1 MSSSNPAGDT
11 TGMMRGTPLR
21 EQLWSP
27 VQNTTVWLGWW
38 LHGVVSA
45 DDVIDAFQDVQGPA
59 HALLIDPGGDDPFD
73 GRFSD
78 RPTGLVDLLH
88 AVREVTRDL
97 TVEISSR
104 PLVSLVLAG
113 PGDPPALPAGSRGA
127 TAVSRAGAGIAVA
140 DVDPLVTHVVVP
152 EVVDTSLVQWVWYCC
167 VGRVRAGEFYG
178 PGEADA
184 KLREATDAAASL
196 VEQSGNTKIRHRS
209 PRLAVG
215 ALTDFFG
222 LPGLPAGVSPRA
234 EKLMA
239 RADVVASV
247 IEVTRSTEQGAT
259 LDPHLLPLAGAVRT
273 ARITAVDHA
282 MRELLR

>member
-1 MSSSNPAGDT
+1 MSSRNPAGDT
-11 TGMMRGTPLR
+11 GTMKGTPLR

-38 LHGVVSA
+38 LHGLVSA

-59 HALLIDPGGDDPFD
+59 HTLLVDPAGDDPFD
-73 GRFSD
+73 GRFAD

-97 TVEISSR
+97 PVELSSR

-127 TAVSRAGAGIAVA
+127 RAVSETGAGIAVA
-140 DVDPLVTHVVVP
+140 DEDPLVTHVVVP
-152 EVVDTSLVQWVWYCC
+152 RIVDTSLVQWVWYRCE
-167 VGRVRAGEFYG
+167 GRVRAGEFYG

-184 KLREATDAAASL
+184 RLREATDAAASL
-196 VEQSGNTKIRHRS
+196 VEQSGAMPVRHHS

-247 IEVTRSTEQGAT
+247 IEVTRSMDHGAA

>member
-1 MSSSNPAGDT
+1 MSSRNPAGDA
-11 TGMMRGTPLR
+11 TGTRRATPLR

-38 LHGVVSA
+38 LHGLVSA

-59 HALLIDPGGDDPFD
+59 HSLTVDPGGDDPFA
-73 GRFSD
+73 GRFDD
-78 RPTGLVDLLH
+78 RATGLVDLLH

-97 TVEISSR
+97 PVELSSR
-104 PLVSLVLAG
+104 PLVGLVLAG

-127 TAVSRAGAGIAVA
+127 AAVSRAGAGISVA
-140 DVDPLVTHVVVP
+140 DADPLVTHVVVP
-152 EVVDTSLVQWVWYCC
+152 TVVDNSLVQWVWYRCE
-167 VGRVRAGEFYG
+167 GRVRAGEFYG
-178 PGEADA
+178 PGEADTR
-184 KLREATDAAASL
+184 LREATEAAAAL
-196 VEQSGNTKIRHRS
+196 VEASGTTGIRHHS

-222 LPGLPAGVSPRA
+222 LPGLPPGVSPRA

-247 IEVTRSTEQGAT
+247 IEVTRATDHGAE
-259 LDPHLLPLAGAVRT
+259 LDPQLLPLSGAVRT

>member
-1 MSSSNPAGDT
+1 MSSRNPAGDT
-11 TGMMRGTPLR
+11 GTMKATPLR

-38 LHGVVSA
+38 LHGLVSA

-59 HALLIDPGGDDPFD
+59 HTLLVDPGGEDPFD
-73 GRFSD
+73 GRFTG
-78 RPTGLVDLLH
+78 RPTGLVDLLQ
-88 AVREVTRDL
+88 AVREVTRGVPAEL
-97 TVEISSR
+97 SSR
-104 PLVSLVLAG
+104 PLVGLVLAG
-113 PGDPPALPAGSRGA
+113 PGDPPALPAGTRGA
-127 TAVSRAGAGIAVA
+127 TAVSRTGAGIAVA
-140 DVDPLVTHVVVP
+140 DEDPSVTHVLVP
-152 EVVDTSLVQWVWYCC
+152 QVVDTSLVQWTWYRC
-167 VGRVRAGEFYG
+167 VGRVRAGEFYS

-196 VEQSGNTKIRHRS
+196 VEQSGNLPVRHRS

-215 ALTDFFG
+215 ALSDFFG
-222 LPGLPAGVSPRA
+222 LPGLPAGVAPRA

-247 IEVTRSTEQGAT
+247 IEVTRSTDHGAA

>member
-1 MSSSNPAGDT
+1 MSSSNPAGDV
-11 TGMMRGTPLR
+11 TGSMRGTPLR

-38 LHGVVSA
+38 LHGLVPA
-45 DDVIDAFQDVQGPA
+45 DEVISSFHDVQGPA
-59 HALLIDPGGDDPFD
+59 HSLIIDPGSTDPFD
-73 GRFSD
+73 GGFSD
-78 RPTGLVDLLH
+78 RPTSLVDLLH
-88 AVREVTRDL
+88 AVRTVTNDL
-97 TVEISSR
+97 PVSVSAR

-127 TAVSRAGAGIAVA
+127 AAVTEAGAGIAVA

-152 EVVDTSLVQWVWYCC
+152 TIVDTSLVQWTWYRCEGA
-167 VGRVRAGEFYG
+167 VPAGVFYG

-184 KLREATDAAASL
+184 RLREATDSAAELIEASGAGA
-196 VEQSGNTKIRHRS
+196 VRHTA

-215 ALTDFFG
+215 SLSDYFG
-222 LPGLPAGVSPRA
+222 LPGLPAGVSVRA
-234 EKLMA
+234 VKLMS

-247 IEVTRSTEQGAT
+247 IEVTRSVDNGAS
-259 LDPHLLPLAGAVRT
+259 LDPHLLPLTGAVRT

>member
-1 MSSSNPAGDT
+1 MSSTNPAGDT
-11 TGMMRGTPLR
+11 TGTMRATPLR

-38 LHGVVSA
+38 LHGIVSA
-45 DDVIDAFQDVQGPA
+45 DDVIDAFHDVQGPA
-59 HALLIDPGGDDPFD
+59 HTLVIDRDDPFD

-78 RPTGLVDLLH
+78 RPTSLVDVMS

-97 TVEISSR
+97 PVSVSAR

-113 PGDPPALPAGSRGA
+113 PGDPPALPAGTRGA
-127 TAVSRAGAGIAVA
+127 EAVSQSGAGIAVA
-140 DVDPLVTHVVVP
+140 DADPQVTHVLVP
-152 EVVDTSLVQWVWYCC
+152 RIVDTSLVQWIWYRCE
-167 VGRVRAGEFYG
+167 GRTPAGVFYS
-178 PGEADA
+178 PGEADEG
-184 KLREATDAAASL
+184 LREATGTAAAL
-196 VEQSGNTKIRHRS
+196 IEASGVPKMRHAG

-215 ALTDFFG
+215 ALSDYFG
-222 LPGLPAGVSPRA
+222 LPGLPAGVAPRA

-247 IEVTRSTEQGAT
+247 VEVARATDGGAS
-259 LDPHLLPLAGAVRT
+259 LDPQLLPLTGAVRT

-282 MRELLR
+282 MREILR